1 MLKKYC
7 FFDLEKYKVVKK
19 QHKDKSFK
27 IARNFEH

>member
-1 MLKKYC
+1 MLKKYS

-27 IARNFEH
+27 IAKIPGH